1 MREGVK
7 VVEIFRESTGETKV
21 IKGINVPGTST
32 INPIMNYSAIIT
44 KQNRYS
50 TIKGG
55 KQKIESENFFMV
67 GDRADLRE
75 KDIVKIDSKQYRIV
89 NIQKGKKMICE
100 LEL

>member
-7 VVEIFRESTGETKV
+7 IVDIFRESIGEAKTV
-21 IKGINVPGTST
+21 KGIEIPGTT
-32 INPIMNYSAIIT
+32 VKNPVVKYSCTIT

-67 GDRADLRE
+67 GDRADFME
-75 KDIVKIDSKQYRIV
+75 KDIVEIDSKEYKIV